1 MSVRPMPIAVLAAC
15 TIAWSAAASAVTC
28 YIVYDRNDNVVYR
41 STTPPVDLSDK
52 GAPARD
58 AMRRRGEYLMFG
70 DFEQCPGIT
79 FFTGAGGS
87 TGLSLDEVV
96 MGMPAMPMNGGVSS
110 VKGAPANAAVQP
122 ASGSRAAPA
131 RRR

>member
-15 TIAWSAAASAVTC
+15 MIAWSAAASAVTC
-28 YIVYDRNDNVVYR
+28 YVVYDRNDNVVYR
-41 STTPPVDLSDK
+41 GTTPPVDLSDK

-70 DFEQCPGIT
+70 DFDKCPGVT

-96 MGMPAMPMNGGVSS
+96 MGMPAMPMNGGVSPL
-110 VKGAPANAAVQP
+110 KGVGPNAVTAPA
-122 ASGSRAAPA
+122 SAPSKGA